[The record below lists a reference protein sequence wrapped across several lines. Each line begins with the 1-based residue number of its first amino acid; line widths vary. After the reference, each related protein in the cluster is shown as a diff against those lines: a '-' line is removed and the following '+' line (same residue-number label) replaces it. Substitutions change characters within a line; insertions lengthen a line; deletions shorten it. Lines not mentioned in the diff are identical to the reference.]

1 MYKRQ
6 AKGYSLVYELVAEL
20 PIVQVSLGIGGIC
33 VVVGLVVFIFEKK
46 LASLVELREGETL
59 VED

>member
-1 MYKRQ
+1 MYK
-6 AKGYSLVYELVAEL
+6 LVAEL
-20 PIVQVSLGIGGIC
+20 PIVNVALGIGGVC
-33 VVVGLVVFIFEKK
+33 VVVALLVFIFEKK